1 MERIWNKIYGDTIPA
16 DIDPDRYPS
25 VVALFEDAMALHA
38 DRTAFVSYANQLS
51 YAEVD
56 RLSRQFAAYLQQ
68 TLGVKK
74 GDRIAMMSPNI
85 LAFPVAMIGLLR
97 AGATQVNVNPQY
109 TPRELEHQLN
119 DAGVETIIIF
129 SGSTPTLASVL
140 ARTSVKNVIV
150 TELGDL
156 GQTAMPSPPVA
167 PEIGSYVRFSD
178 ALASAQAADFK
189 PVTLT
194 GDDLIFLQ
202 YTGGTTGVSK
212 GAMLSH
218 RNLLASVMQFK
229 ALAPD
234 ALREGE
240 EVVIT
245 ALPLYHIFALMV
257 NCLSYFSVGAT
268 NILIAN
274 PKDMD
279 GFIKTLKNSRFSI
292 ITGVNTLYA
301 GMMLHPDFQTVDF
314 SNYRAA
320 FGGGSAIMKATSDK
334 WKSFTGSH
342 LKEGFGMSE
351 TSAIVCLN
359 PMHVTAFTETVG
371 VPIPSTDISLRDDE
385 GNEVPPGTPGEM
397 CVKGPQ
403 IMRGYWKRM
412 ADNDTVF
419 YPGGYLKT
427 GDVAVAT
434 PEGFF
439 KIVDRKKDMILVSGF
454 NVFPNEI
461 EAVAASCPGVAEC
474 ACIGVPDA
482 KTGEAVKLFIVKAP
496 GANLGEEQ
504 VLTHCRTELVAYK
517 MPRQIVFRLDLP
529 KSTVGKILRRS
540 LRDEEVATAA

>member
-1 MERIWNKIYGDTIPA
+1 MERIWHKIYGNTIPA
-16 DIDPDRYPS
+16 EINPAQYSS
-25 VVALFEDAMALHA
+25 VVDMLQQAMTKHA
-38 DRTAFVSYANQLS
+38 DRTAYVSYTNRLS
-51 YAEVD
+51 YADVD
-56 RLSRQFAAYLQQ
+56 RLSRQFAAYLQN

-85 LAFPVAMIGLLR
+85 LAFPVAMLGILR
-97 AGATQVNVNPQY
+97 AGATQVNVNPLY
-109 TPRELEHQLN
+109 TPRELEHQLD

-129 SGSTPTLASVL
+129 SGSTPTLAGVL
-140 ARTSVKNVIV
+140 AKTNVKNIIV
-150 TELGDL
+150 AELGDL
-156 GQTAMPSPPVA
+156 GQTPLPSPPTA
-167 PEIGSYVRFSD
+167 PEIGKFTRFTD
-178 ALASAQAADFK
+178 AVASAQASDFK
-189 PVTLT
+189 PVSLT
-194 GDDLIFLQ
+194 GDDLIYLQ

-218 RNLLASVMQFK
+218 SNVIASVMQFK
-229 ALAPD
+229 ALAPN

-245 ALPLYHIFALMV
+245 ALPLYHIFALMA

-279 GFIKTLKNSRFSI
+279 GFIKTLKTSRFSI

-301 GMMLHPDFQTVDF
+301 GMMMHPEFKTVDF

-334 WKSFTGSH
+334 WKSFTGAH

-359 PMHVTAFTETVG
+359 PMHVTEFTGTVG
-371 VPIPSTDISLRDDE
+371 VPIPSTDVSLRDDD
-385 GNEVPPGTPGEM
+385 GNEVPMGTPGEL

-461 EAVAASCPGVAEC
+461 EAVASSCPGVAEC
-474 ACIGVPDA
+474 ACIGVPDD
-482 KTGEAVKLFIVKAP
+482 KTGEAVKLFIVKVP
-496 GANLGEEQ
+496 GADLSEAQ
-504 VLTHCRTELVAYK
+504 VLEHCRTELVAYK
-517 MPRQIVFRLDLP
+517 MPKQIDFRPDLP
-529 KSTVGKILRRS
+529 KSAVGKILRRS
-540 LRDEEVATAA
+540 LRDVT